1 MLKNHQELNMQVK
14 ILLFSLLWTLT
25 FSCKSSPPPQESC
38 DYFTMNKFNKLLVA
52 TGVPYANGR
61 NVEVIDLDN
70 PSKTCILSADFPY
83 ELRDAVGG
91 FTSCGPMVCSGHYGS
106 YYSADCYSLRSN
118 GQFVKMSELTMDT
131 PRSDASSIV
140 TEDGKLM
147 ISGGWNGG
155 RLADT
160 EIINVLESKTEDG
173 FELPNGISDHCS
185 VLINTTTVMV
195 LGGYDGL
202 LTQKSTYF
210 INLETLQVTD
220 GPEMQEAR
228 RYFGCAV
235 FEHNQHNFVIAAGG
249 FPSTDSTEFLQ
260 LEATRLRWSKGKT
273 NLNNY
278 LDSTL
283 RIHNNSYILINSLN
297 FQDLHCLSEW
307 LTFR

>member
-1 MLKNHQELNMQVK
+1 
-14 ILLFSLLWTLT
+14 
-25 FSCKSSPPPQESC
+25 
-38 DYFTMNKFNKLLVA
+38 MNKILVA
-52 TGVPYANGR
+52 TGYPYANGSK
-61 NVEVIDLDN
+61 VEVIDLNN

-91 FTSCGPMVCSGHYGS
+91 FTSSGPMICSGESYGYS
-106 YYSADCYSLRSN
+106 RSADCYSLRSN

-235 FEHNQHNFVIAAGG
+235 FEHNQQNVVIVAGG
-249 FPSTDSTEFLQ
+249 TNATGTWSTNSTELLHVGSTQ
-260 LEATRLRWSKGKT
+260 LKWSRGKT
-273 NLNNY
+273 NFNNC
-278 LDSTL
+278 LDT
-283 RIHNNSYILINSLN
+283 I
-297 FQDLHCLSEW
+297 
-307 LTFR
+307 

>member
-1 MLKNHQELNMQVK
+1 M
-14 ILLFSLLWTLT
+14 
-25 FSCKSSPPPQESC
+25 
-38 DYFTMNKFNKLLVA
+38 
-52 TGVPYANGR
+52 ANGR
-61 NVEVIDLDN
+61 KVEVIDLTN

-83 ELRDAVGG
+83 QLEYAVGG
-91 FTSCGPMVCSGHYGS
+91 FTSSGPMVCSGWYGNS
-106 YYSADCYSLRSN
+106 RSADCYSLRSN
-118 GQFVKMSELTMDT
+118 GQFVKISELTMDT

-260 LEATRLRWSKGKT
+260 LEATRLRWSRGKT

-278 LDSTL
+278 LDST
-283 RIHNNSYILINSLN
+283 
-297 FQDLHCLSEW
+297 F
-307 LTFR
+307 